1 MTNFDEKTAI
11 IIPIRMGS
19 TRLPGKF
26 HADIGGK
33 PMILHI
39 IDRARETDLSNIFVA
54 CDHQDHYKLV
64 EDYGANAIMT
74 DHGHQSGSDRA
85 YEALEIID
93 KKLQFEYIVNLQGDI
108 PFVKPGTINAV
119 LSHLYQDKDADIATM
134 LSMFKSAED
143 VKNTNFVK
151 CVFDINYHA
160 LYFSRAQIPYPMSS
174 DFPDYYHHIGIY
186 AYRRK
191 ALKKFVNLPQSRL
204 EMNEKLEQLR
214 ALENGMIIKV
224 GFTEDIP
231 ISVDVPEDL
240 ELVRKSL
247 IKSCS

>member
-39 IDRARETDLSNIFVA
+39 IDRARETNLSNIFVA

-64 EDYGANAIMT
+64 EDYGAKAIMT
-74 DHGHQSGSDRA
+74 DESHQSGSDRA
-85 YEALEIID
+85 YEALEIVD
-93 KKLQFEYIVNLQGDI
+93 KNSKFEYIVNLQGDI
-108 PFVKPGTINAV
+108 PFVKESTINSV
-119 LSHLYQDKDADIATM
+119 LSHLYQDKQADIATM
-134 LSMFKSAED
+134 LSMFKSAKD
-143 VKNTNFVK
+143 VENPNFVK
-151 CVFDINYHA
+151 CVFDVNYHA

-174 DFPDYYHHIGIY
+174 SYPDYYHHIGIY
-186 AYRRK
+186 AYRRN

-214 ALENGMIIKV
+214 ALENGMKIRV
-224 GFTEDIP
+224 GFTDDIP
-231 ISVDVPEDL
+231 ISVDVLEDL
-240 ELVRKSL
+240 ELARKSL
-247 IKSCS
+247 F